1 MLAVVIILI
10 IMNDLE
16 KLEKTFNEIGLQY
29 GKEDFDIIQYV
40 DYDGEANYNTL
51 IEINNGIGYYDFN
64 CKFYFL
70 DGKFQKHGC
79 WE

>member
-1 MLAVVIILI
+1 MLAVVIIPNV
-10 IMNDLE
+10 MTDLE
-16 KLEKTFNEIGLQY
+16 KLEKTFNELGLKY
-29 GKEDFDIIQYV
+29 EKEDFDIIKYA
-40 DYDGEANYNTL
+40 DYDGVAEYNTL

-70 DGKFQKHGC
+70 DGKFQNHGC